1 MRVGP
6 STAISDLPGPDFQ
19 TRAACASGIG
29 DERPVTL
36 VQGTTPG
43 GTLVSLYFDAQ
54 TNLLLRMVRFGRT
67 PIGRVPTQMDFGD
80 YRDVNGVKF
89 PFKVTFA
96 WLDGR
101 DAIQLSKIETN
112 VTIPDSKFN
121 TPETVVAK

>member
-1 MRVGP
+1 
-6 STAISDLPGPDFQ
+6 
-19 TRAACASGIG
+19 
-29 DERPVTL
+29 
-36 VQGTTPG
+36 
-43 GTLVSLYFDAQ
+43 
-54 TNLLLRMVRFGRT
+54 MVRYGRT

-112 VTIPDSKFN
+112 VAIPDSKFQ
-121 TPETVVAK
+121 TPETVVK